1 MKVTRMR
8 YFVFLSF
15 FLSAMYVRGFA
26 QCPPDSQAP
35 SMDSIN
41 SEAQEDDFQNN
52 VNSLFSSDSAA
63 IDTFAWNTQKI
74 NSGRFDWRNWDDT
87 AKIALVDSS
96 AGKAYVHPFENCVT
110 SDFGTRD
117 WVWHYGVDIRLKK
130 RDSVRVA
137 LNGIVRV
144 IENDRHGYGKVVVV
158 RHYGGLETIYGH
170 LCKTLVEPNEPVRAG
185 EIVGL
190 GGNTG
195 RSSGSHLHFETRF
208 YGEPF
213 DPNRII
219 DFEAF
224 TLKSDTLV
232 LTKDDITYLLELRKI
247 TWHTIKRGETLG
259 FLARRFHTTIAAL
272 CALNRISSRAVLRVG
287 SRLAINTNSR
297 SDETYTLRP
306 KRQPKA

>member
-1 MKVTRMR
+1 MR
-8 YFVFLSF
+8 YLVSLSF
-15 FLSAMYVRGFA
+15 ILGSLYLQGFA
-26 QCPPDSQAP
+26 QCPPDSQVTAI
-35 SMDSIN
+35 DSIN

-52 VNSLFSSDSAA
+52 VNSLFSSDSAE

-87 AKIALVDSS
+87 ARIVLVDSS

-110 SDFGTRD
+110 SDFGARD

-130 RDSVRVA
+130 RDSVRA
-137 LNGIVRV
+137 AFNGIVRV

-158 RHYGGLETIYGH
+158 RHCGGLETIYGH
-170 LCKTLVEPNEPVRAG
+170 LCKTLVEPNEPVKAG

-213 DPNRII
+213 DPNLII

-224 TLKSDTLV
+224 ALKGDTLI
-232 LTKDDITYLLELRKI
+232 LTKDDFTYLLELREI

-259 FLARRFHTTIAAL
+259 LLARRFHTTVASL

-287 SRLAINTNSR
+287 SRLAVNTNNR
-297 SDETYTLRP
+297 SDETYLLRP